1 MGRKVSNPKHV
12 ALPIIIALSGLF
24 FMSSLAYLLKNKSL
38 PLFQISPYEIVNV
51 TFTLQVIVLPISF
64 IALALMYLHNKEKF
78 KTFFRPGLRKNSWY
92 YYGLA
97 IAIAFT
103 AGNALLMSAG
113 VMAENGSINKT
124 FYSLIPLVLLF
135 AATNAWSEEIF
146 SRFVIVAG
154 LDGKL
159 KPDTI
164 CWISAII
171 FGLPHFFGTPS
182 GIFGV
187 ITSGFLGWLL
197 AKSVIETKGLGW
209 ALLIHFLQDLVI
221 FGAGAMIIA
230 GQK

>member
-1 MGRKVSNPKHV
+1 MQAANSRHIVVPVS
-12 ALPIIIALSGLF
+12 IALAGLLS
-24 FMSSLAYLLKNKSL
+24 MSLLAYLLKIGSIATWK
-38 PLFQISPYEIVNV
+38 ISPYEIVNI
-51 TFTLQVIVLPISF
+51 TFTLQAILLPISL
-64 IALALMYLHNKEKF
+64 IALVIMYGYDKEKF
-78 KTFFRPGLRKNSWY
+78 KTFFRTGFRKKSWHL
-92 YYGLA
+92 YGLA

-113 VMAENGSINKT
+113 VIAENGSINKT
-124 FYSLIPLVLLF
+124 FYSLIPLVLVF
-135 AATNAWSEEIF
+135 AATNAWYEEIF

-187 ITSGFLGWLL
+187 ITSGFLGWVL

-209 ALLIHFLQDLVI
+209 ALLIHFLQDVVI

-230 GQK
+230 GQQ

>member
-221 FGAGAMIIA
+221 FGPAL
-230 GQK
+230 

>member
-1 MGRKVSNPKHV
+1 MRKIKIIQIGI
-12 ALPIIIALSGLF
+12 PIAIALAGLLS
-24 FMSSLAYLLKNKSL
+24 MSLIAYFLKNGSISPWK
-38 PLFQISPYEIVNV
+38 ISPYEIVNI
-51 TFTLQVIVLPISF
+51 TFTLQLIVLPISF
-64 IALALMYLHNKEKF
+64 IALAIMYLYDKEKF
-78 KTFFRPGLRKNSWY
+78 KLFFRPGLRKNNWHL
-92 YYGLA
+92 YGLA

-103 AGNALLMSAG
+103 AGNALLMSSG
-113 VMAENGSINKT
+113 VMAENGSVNKT
-124 FYSLIPLVLLF
+124 FYSLIPLVIIF

-154 LDGKL
+154 LAGKL

-164 CWISAII
+164 CRISAII

-187 ITSGFLGWLL
+187 IMSGFLGWLL

-209 ALLIHFLQDLVI
+209 ALVIHFLQDLVI